1 MAQIIYLRNTMKKT
15 IPQIMILMHL
25 KMLEIFLMDIEVIFY
40 VKKQMKLEKNCLR
53 KCLQFFKGK

>member
-1 MAQIIYLRNTMKKT
+1 MAQIIYLMNTMKNS

-40 VKKQMKLEKNCLR
+40 VKKQMKLEKNFI
-53 KCLQFFKGK
+53 KKKMSTIF